1 MASSSS
7 SVFDSLA
14 PNHPVNFAFPKC
26 SFGSKGEKRAF
37 NTSWFQIQFC
47 VVSVLRQ
54 MKKTYFLMGCI
65 AEEI

>member
-1 MASSSS
+1 MMPGRKDYISAKTAEGRVGT
-7 SVFDSLA
+7 VFKTY
-14 PNHPVNFAFPKC
+14 HY
-26 SFGSKGEKRAF
+26 
-37 NTSWFQIQFC
+37 WFQLDYNKLMIQFC